1 MDFKPMEILS
11 YNSGCF
17 LSSLEQQIV
26 SYISFSL
33 QKQCLMV
40 IVVVMILRVWAM
52 YHQSRSILGV
62 LFVFYATEVVVNI
75 IACII
80 YSIPGQIQ
88 LEGVLNLIS

>member
-1 MDFKPMEILS
+1 MEFLS
-11 YNSGCF
+11 YNIGCL

-26 SYISFSL
+26 SYICFSL
-33 QKQCLMV
+33 EKQCLMV

-62 LFVFYATEVVVNI
+62 LLLLYSMEVVVNI

-88 LEGVLNLIS
+88 GALDLIS